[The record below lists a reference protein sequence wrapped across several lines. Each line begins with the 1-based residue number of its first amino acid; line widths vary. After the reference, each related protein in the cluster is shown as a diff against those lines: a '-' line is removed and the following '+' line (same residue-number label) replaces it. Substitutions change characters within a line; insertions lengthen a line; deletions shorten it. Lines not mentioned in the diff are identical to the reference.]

1 MASGGPKQANAI
13 LRSVLSS
20 PVLTLNG
27 WVAFELPR
35 TVTALGVSLLSGVLA
50 VHVYLLATMPAVP
63 GYFAVYAGLLMVGCL
78 AAAGTMVVGRN
89 AFVPQVGWVLGSLL
103 CTAFLTGYL
112 VSRFVALPGLSAL
125 TDRWDV
131 APGTLAMALAA
142 GFIAV
147 HTTVLS
153 GINVAYPQRRN
164 WPD

>member
-1 MASGGPKQANAI
+1 MASGGPQQANAI

-20 PVLTLNG
+20 PVLTMNG
-27 WVAFELPR
+27 WVAFDLPR
-35 TVTALGVSLLSGVLA
+35 TVTALGVSLLSGVVA
-50 VHVYLLATMPAVP
+50 VHVYLLATMPALP

-78 AAAGTMVVGRN
+78 AAAGAMIFGRTP
-89 AFVPQVGWVLGSLL
+89 FIPRVGWVLGSLL
-103 CTAFLTGYL
+103 CMAFLTVYL
-112 VSRFVALPGLSAL
+112 ATRFVAVPGLTAL

-142 GFIAV
+142 GFIAL

-164 WPD
+164 WRD